1 MARLVNRTWHLVS
14 GLRGIVIRSNLNE
27 FSVFSFV
34 QTMQTNHADKLRLR
48 PISGILRDGI
58 GLLQRS
64 VRLGM
69 SYRPLALAAVIAT
82 LSSVHVTSAEAQS
95 VYVAPAGGIY
105 IGPGAA
111 PLYVRPGAP
120 AAAYAAGRDYGYGP
134 DEPDYGH
141 GYEPTPRYGYG
152 PAPRYGYGFGP
163 GPDHAYGP
171 APRYGY
177 GFEPAPDCSCEPAP
191 RYGYGP
197 TPRYGYEPPPRYG
210 YEPGPRYGYE
220 PGPRDG
226 YGPMPR
232 YGYRYEPAPRRARPP
247 RTPTHPPSEDAAALP
262 PHLPAPSAG
271 RR

>member
-1 MARLVNRTWHLVS
+1 
-14 GLRGIVIRSNLNE
+14 
-27 FSVFSFV
+27 
-34 QTMQTNHADKLRLR
+34 MQTNHADKLRLR

-152 PAPRYGYGFGP
+152 P
-163 GPDHAYGP
+163 
-171 APRYGY
+171 
-177 GFEPAPDCSCEPAP
+177 
-191 RYGYGP
+191 